1 MRLPG
6 STVPGK
12 RGRRRTNRC
21 RCSARLWEA
30 ANRKTVCAAA
40 QTSIEGRDVC
50 ATQPWLQPLA
60 ASLLFEDQR
69 WLANSKTRQ
78 RPQRRPRTVSTGH
91 PLGFWFF
98 FWGEFAERCSFYGM
112 KTILP
117 VYLTG
122 VLLFADTRGG
132 AIMNWF
138 KMGCYLLPLL
148 GGYLAD
154 RLFGK
159 YWTIVGF
166 SIPYVLGHFILGIP
180 TKWRWRSRSCSW
192 PGAAASSSPTSRH

>member
-1 MRLPG
+1 MAGQLEN
-6 STVPGK
+6 T
-12 RGRRRTNRC
+12 
-21 RCSARLWEA
+21 
-30 ANRKTVCAAA
+30 AAA
-40 QTSIEGRDVC
+40 S
-50 ATQPWLQPLA
+50 A
-60 ASLLFEDQR
+60 A
-69 WLANSKTRQ
+69 
-78 RPQRRPRTVSTGH
+78 PGTVSTRH

-154 RLFGK
+154 RFFWK

-180 TKWRWRSRSCSW
+180 NEWALVIALMLLAGGSGVIKPNISTLMGLTYDQKR
-192 PGAAASSSPTSRH
+192 PGQEQLRA